1 MSDIVYTHKGKGFA
15 YGSRKAS
22 KSGNK
27 VEVRKTKPV
36 EKAVEPEQVDAETPV
51 ADVADKQDYSSR
63 SKSRFSFNS
72 KE

>member
-27 VEVRKTKPV
+27 VEVHKTKSV
-36 EKAVEPEQVDAETPV
+36 EKTVEPEKLEPESPVVDT
-51 ADVADKQDYSSR
+51 ADKQDYSSR